1 MSAKEG
7 AVQSLAIVDD
17 EEMMISS
24 LGALLRLETNYEVR
38 GYTSPT
44 KALAELRQRPVDL
57 VISDFLM
64 PELNGIE
71 FLHEIKKL
79 FPDVPRILLTGYAD
93 KESAIKSVNELGI
106 FQYVEKPWDNATLL
120 LVIRNG
126 LNHRSLTRELRV
138 KLKELDNV
146 LAQSNSLE
154 LDNTA
159 YQEEL
164 HLARQAQLEMLPGC
178 CPMIPNVSI
187 SARYLPAREV
197 GGDYYDVARSA
208 DGRSVIMVADVS
220 GHGIQ
225 AALGT
230 MMLKGLFHEV
240 TPQCDSPAGLLSAL
254 NDRLVQYLPTMMYV
268 TATVCFVNVDAT
280 VVHLANAGGSYPIFI
295 DRNNC
300 IERVMLNG
308 TPLGLFGSGT
318 FKIDPTRE
326 HFLKDDMTMLL
337 HTDGLLDLE
346 NELGA
351 RLEWSG
357 LCQALK
363 EAPRQSPHSLLD
375 ALEEKLTAFR
385 GGATQPDDINI
396 VAMHKGEPSLK
407 EEA

>member
-1 MSAKEG
+1 MNPKEA

-17 EEMMISS
+17 EEMTINS
-24 LGALLRLETNYEVR
+24 LGTLLRLETNYEVR

-93 KESAIKSVNELGI
+93 KESAIKSVNELIKSVNELGI

-146 LAQSNSLE
+146 LAQRNSLE

-164 HLARQAQLEMLPGC
+164 HLARQAQLEMLPDC
-178 CPMIPNVSI
+178 CPNVPNVSI

-197 GGDYYDVARSA
+197 GG
-208 DGRSVIMVADVS
+208 GT
-220 GHGIQ
+220 
-225 AALGT
+225 T
-230 MMLKGLFHEV
+230 MM
-240 TPQCDSPAGLLSAL
+240 SPG
-254 NDRLVQYLPTMMYV
+254 R
-268 TATVCFVNVDAT
+268 
-280 VVHLANAGGSYPIFI
+280 
-295 DRNNC
+295 
-300 IERVMLNG
+300 
-308 TPLGLFGSGT
+308 
-318 FKIDPTRE
+318 
-326 HFLKDDMTMLL
+326 
-337 HTDGLLDLE
+337 
-346 NELGA
+346 
-351 RLEWSG
+351 
-357 LCQALK
+357 
-363 EAPRQSPHSLLD
+363 
-375 ALEEKLTAFR
+375 LTA
-385 GGATQPDDINI
+385 GQ
-396 VAMHKGEPSLK
+396 
-407 EEA
+407 